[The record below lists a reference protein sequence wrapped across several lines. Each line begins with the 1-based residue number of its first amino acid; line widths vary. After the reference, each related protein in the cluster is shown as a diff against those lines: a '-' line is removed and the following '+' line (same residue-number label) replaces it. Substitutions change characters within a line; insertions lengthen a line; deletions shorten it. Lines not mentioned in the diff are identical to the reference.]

1 MEINRSG
8 YYKWINRKGK
18 LNCYEQDRLVL
29 TKLLQEEHQKHK
41 VMGYHAL
48 AKNVRKDT
56 GRVFS
61 DNLAHK
67 CCKAANILSKARPRK
82 YRKPGEESL
91 KYENLVQGQ
100 WGATKPLEL
109 VVSDMTGIS
118 HRGKQ
123 YEWTLFLDTYNNEII
138 AQSLSSQRGD
148 NKPYYTCLEVLKR
161 KVGKKKEKTAPVVLH
176 TDQGAVYSSRAFGQ
190 AHKDYSIIR
199 SMSRA
204 GTPTDN
210 PIMEALN
217 GWMKEELILDFGLND
232 AACIRDVL
240 NHYVHYFNHERPA
253 YALGY
258 KSPIQFKSEQGFR

>member
-1 MEINRSG
+1 MGVNRSG
-8 YYKWINRKGK
+8 YYKWFSRKGIP
-18 LNCYEQDRLVL
+18 NRYEQDRIML

-48 AKNVRKDT
+48 ATAIHKAT
-56 GRVFS
+56 GWVFS

-67 CCKAANILSKARPRK
+67 CCKVARIHSQARTRK

-91 KYENLVQGQ
+91 KYENLVRGH
-100 WGATKPLEL
+100 WNATRPLEL
-109 VVSDMTGIS
+109 VVSDMTCIS
-118 HRGKQ
+118 CKGRQ

-138 AQSLSSQRGD
+138 AHSLSSRCGD
-148 NKPYYTCLEVLKR
+148 NRPYYDCLGVLKQ
-161 KVGKKKEKTAPVVLH
+161 KIGIKKEQTAPVVLH

-190 AHKDYSIIR
+190 AHIDYNMIR

-210 PIMEALN
+210 PVMEALN
-217 GWMKEELILDFGLND
+217 GWMKDELILDFGLKDSDSIADLLDN
-232 AACIRDVL
+232 
-240 NHYVHYFNHERPA
+240 YVYYFNNDRPA

-258 KSPIQFKSEQGFR
+258 KSPIQYKTEQGYL